1 MEKKKQIDLIFFK
14 DRLKT
19 GYLLSCL
26 IIERKR
32 KHRHLLGYK
41 KKHRDFLGAPVA
53 KTMSPQ
59 CRGPGFNP
67 WSGN

>member
-1 MEKKKQIDLIFFK
+1 MEKKKQIDLIF
-14 DRLKT
+14 LKT
-19 GYLLSCL
+19 GKLLSCL

-41 KKHRDFLGAPVA
+41 KKHRGFPGAPVA
-53 KTMSPQ
+53 KTMSSQ
-59 CRGPGFNP
+59 CRGPRFNP

>member
-1 MEKKKQIDLIFFK
+1 MEKKMQIDLIF
-14 DRLKT
+14 LKT
-19 GYLLSCL
+19 RKLLSCL

-32 KHRHLLGYK
+32 KQRHLLGYK
-41 KKHRDFLGAPVA
+41 KKYRDFPAA
-53 KTMSPQ
+53 KTMSSQ